1 MAYISNSNCIVDG
14 RNLCTPN
21 GKIAALLIDMDGTT
35 VVCQPY
41 FDEAADEFAPF
52 MSFIGVPK
60 QIAHDTLSKVYS
72 GSMPHR
78 GFERERFPEAL
89 IETYE
94 LLASAHTLS
103 VPPEDIEHVRS
114 ILKGIGSA
122 PYFRKPKL
130 FPHAM
135 EVLNRAHDRFM
146 LICVTVG
153 DYEVQEYKIRQAGL
167 DKLFDYR
174 IITLQEAKDELV
186 AEAMHDLNI
195 DPEYSAFIGNSVRSD
210 GICLNKTNLIY
221 LPLESSLPKA
231 TDKFPQGTGFSQF
244 NVFNWRE
251 AEQRAINPLLRR
263 RDQGMRALAGQPKT
277 GSDKCGGCKTR
288 RPAKTGSTTK
298 RS

>member
-1 MAYISNSNCIVDG
+1 MTVNPNSCVIG
-14 RNLCTPN
+14 ERNLCTPG
-21 GKIAALLIDMDGTT
+21 GKIAALMIDMDGTL
-35 VVCQPY
+35 VICQDN
-41 FDEAADEFAPF
+41 FDEAFEEFATF

-60 QIAHDTLSKVYS
+60 EHARETLAKVYN
-72 GSMPHR
+72 GSMPNR

-94 LLASAHTLS
+94 LLAGNHTLS
-103 VPPEDIEHVRS
+103 VPPEDIENVRS

-130 FPHAM
+130 FPHAL

-146 LICVTVG
+146 LIAVTVG

-186 AEAMHDLNI
+186 EEAMADLNI
-195 DPEYSAFIGNSVRSD
+195 DPRYSAFIGNSIRSD
-210 GICLNKTNLIY
+210 GICLKKTNLVY

-231 TDKFPQGTGFSQF
+231 TDKFPEGTGFAQF
-244 NVFNWRE
+244 NVNNWRE
-251 AEQRAINPLLRR
+251 AEQRGINRLLRQ
-263 RDQGMRALAGQPKT
+263 RDQALRAA
-277 GSDKCGGCKTR
+277 
-288 RPAKTGSTTK
+288 ATGSTC
-298 RS
+298 SGC

>member
-1 MAYISNSNCIVDG
+1 MTVMPISNCIVGD
-14 RNLCTPN
+14 RNLCTPS
-21 GKIAALLIDMDGTT
+21 GKIAALLIDLDGTT

-41 FDEAADEFAPF
+41 FDEAAEEFATF

-60 QIAHDTLSKVYS
+60 QVAHDTLAKVYS

-94 LLASAHTLS
+94 LLASAHTLT
-103 VPPEDIEHVRS
+103 VQPEDIENVRS

-146 LICVTVG
+146 LIAVTVG

-186 AEAMHDLNI
+186 EEAMRDLNI
-195 DPEYSAFIGNSVRSD
+195 DPEYSAFIGNSIRSD
-210 GICLNKTNLIY
+210 GICLKKTNLIF

-231 TDKFPQGTGFSQF
+231 SDKFPEGFGFTKF
-244 NVFNWRE
+244 NVNNWRE
-251 AEQRAINPLLRR
+251 AEQRAINRLLRQ
-263 RDQGMRALAGQPKT
+263 RDEGMRTAAANPP
-277 GSDKCGGCKTR
+277 KCGGCKTR
-288 RPAKTGSTTK
+288 RPAKTSIK
-298 RS
+298 KV